1 MGTME
6 KDQKAIHDYV
16 TKYATKHKIS
26 YEQALEHKIVQ
37 NVIAWM
43 NLRRREQ
50 K

>member
-1 MGTME
+1 MGTLE
-6 KDQKAIHDYV
+6 QDQKAIHDYV